1 MEEVLDIEL
10 DYAPRDVFADF
21 HDRTERWA
29 VVVAH
34 RRCGKTVSCINDLIY
49 RALIEDKEHGQYA
62 YVAPYYS
69 QAKNIAWDYLQRYS
83 KPVMAK
89 ANQSELWVELVNGA
103 KIKLY
108 GADNPDAL
116 RGLYLDGVV
125 LDEYADMRPR
135 MWGEIIRPLLADRM
149 GWAVFIGTPKGHNAF
164 YDVYTNAT
172 KDNRWFAKTLRA
184 SQTKLLPDS
193 ELQDAQASMSPDQ
206 YEQEFECS
214 FEAAIMGAFYG
225 KEMRVLTDANRITTV
240 EYDKMFPCHTAWD
253 LGFNDPTPII
263 FFQIVGQPI
272 RIIDCYENTKQGL
285 EHYAKIINQKQY
297 TYGRHI
303 GPHDIAVQS
312 LSTGIS
318 RWRTMYDL
326 GIKFIKPSESHIPH
340 LIEHGIEAVRR
351 NLPKMWID
359 EKACAPLLKA
369 LENYRQ
375 EYDEKKRIYN
385 SKPRHDWSSHFADS
399 MRYLCGSLSYL
410 SPSTTPEELDMF
422 GLSGVDN
429 VDSLVDRA
437 SRYVRKLEEMYN
449 SIETGLI
456 PDSNKKEDIILN
468 NERKLL
474 AYDRAQ
480 RILNIDSLMDNNQ
493 NKLLN
498 IAEEYNKLLQNP
510 RVASN
515 PEVQQALQ
523 ELSESSLRI
532 LGEDPLLSD
541 ITNVEY
547 YETKIS
553 LFDDLAKKVNKIIE
567 LSTPNEENLAE

>member
-10 DYAPRDVFADF
+10 DYSPRDVFADF

-83 KPVMAK
+83 KPVLAK

-172 KDNRWFAKTLRA
+172 KDNRWYTRTLRA
-184 SQTKLLPDS
+184 SQTKLLPQS
-193 ELQDAQASMSPDQ
+193 ELEDAQASMSPDQ

-225 KEMRVLTDANRITTV
+225 KEMRVLTDAKRITTV

-253 LGFNDPTPII
+253 LGYSDDTAIWWY
-263 FFQIVGQPI
+263 QVVYGEL
-272 RIIDCYENTKQGL
+272 RILDYHSSNGHQVSYYTELIN
-285 EHYAKIINQKQY
+285 AKEREFGYK
-297 TYGRHI
+297 YGYHHL
-303 GPHDIAVQS
+303 PHDARAKTLASGGKSIIEQISSKIPLNTLKIVPS
-312 LSTGIS
+312 LSLQDGIQATRLALMRS
-318 RWRTMYDL
+318 WFDAE
-326 GIKFIKPSESHIPH
+326 KCQD
-340 LIEHGIEAVRR
+340 GIEC
-351 NLPKMWID
+351 L
-359 EKACAPLLKA
+359 
-369 LENYRQ
+369 RQ
-375 EYDEKKRIYN
+375 YQREYDEDKKVFRD
-385 SKPRHDWSSHFADS
+385 KPKHDWTSHGADAFR
-399 MRYLCGSLSYL
+399 MLAIAWKEEDK
-410 SPSTTPEELDMF
+410 TTPKD
-422 GLSGVDN
+422 
-429 VDSLVDRA
+429 
-437 SRYVRKLEEMYN
+437 N
-449 SIETGLI
+449 SIRGIVVGE
-456 PDSNKKEDIILN
+456 NKTTLN
-468 NERKLL
+468 DMWRTQTTKPSG
-474 AYDRAQ
+474 
-480 RILNIDSLMDNNQ
+480 RI
-493 NKLLN
+493 
-498 IAEEYNKLLQNP
+498 
-510 RVASN
+510 
-515 PEVQQALQ
+515 
-523 ELSESSLRI
+523 
-532 LGEDPLLSD
+532 
-541 ITNVEY
+541 
-547 YETKIS
+547 
-553 LFDDLAKKVNKIIE
+553 
-567 LSTPNEENLAE
+567 